1 MIPKLKENMSQVN
14 PTGNSG
20 IDPVHDS
27 KPAGAAQ
34 QIDTRDRTV
43 LARQMSLPD
52 AEWRRSKS
60 ARFQLN

>member
-1 MIPKLKENMSQVN
+1 MIPKLKENMSQAK

-20 IDPVHDS
+20 IDSVHDS
-27 KPAGAAQ
+27 KPADTAQ
-34 QIDTRDRTV
+34 PIDTRDRAV

-60 ARFQLN
+60 SRFQLN

>member
-1 MIPKLKENMSQVN
+1 MIPKLKANMSQAHL
-14 PTGNSG
+14 PGNSG
-20 IDPVHDS
+20 NDPVHDS
-27 KPAGAAQ
+27 KAAGTAQ
-34 QIDTRDRTV
+34 QINARDGAV